1 MGTVN
6 LTEVNLY
13 MECLTLFV
21 MNVCC
26 PYNRKKDSEIQKYL
40 LLQHM
45 TKAKLENLN
54 PADEIKEILKKKIKK
69 LRTEGRRNIS

>member
-6 LTEVNLY
+6 LIGVKLY

-40 LLQHM
+40 LLQHT

-54 PADEIKEILKKKIKK
+54 TADEIKEILKKK
-69 LRTEGRRNIS
+69 LRN